1 MITTLNIDANL
12 RYQDLGNGPVV
23 ILLHGYLETLKLWNE
38 FTIELSKNY
47 RVIAPDL
54 PGHGKSEITEEVQTM
69 DSMADQLKLT
79 LDHLGIDK
87 CFIVGHSMGGYVALA
102 FLDKYPE
109 MLSGIS
115 LFHSGPYADTQ
126 EKKEH
131 RDREIGLIKH
141 GKKSLVYHNHIAK
154 TFAKDNIYL
163 YPEINEKLIKMCEK
177 SSEYGI
183 IAALEG
189 MKIRPDRSGLLENTK
204 IPVQYII
211 GKMDN
216 FIPFE
221 TLECIKLPANAD
233 IVVLENSG
241 HMGMFEE
248 KARSLEVIL
257 RFLKKNSTENSH

>member
-1 MITTLNIDANL
+1 MITNLKIDSNL
-12 RYQDLGNGPVV
+12 RYRDVGSGPVIV
-23 ILLHGYLETLKLWNE
+23 LLHGYLETLKIWDE
-38 FTIELSKNY
+38 FTIELSKKY

-69 DSMADQLKLT
+69 ESMAYQIKLM
-79 LDHLGIDK
+79 LDHLEIEK
-87 CFIVGHSMGGYVALA
+87 CFMVGHSMGGYVTLA
-102 FLDKYPE
+102 FLEKYPE
-109 MLSGIS
+109 MLSGLS
-115 LFHSGPYADTQ
+115 LFHSGPYADTP

-131 RDREIGLIKH
+131 RDREISLIKH
-141 GKKSLVYHNHIAK
+141 GKKTLVYHNHISK

-163 YPEINEKLIKMCEK
+163 YPEINEKLIKLCAK

-189 MKIRPDRSGLLENTK
+189 MKIRPDRSKLLENTK

-216 FIPFE
+216 FIPFDI
-221 TLECIKLPANAD
+221 LERLKLPKDAD

-248 KARSLEVIL
+248 KEKSLNAL
-257 RFLKKNSTENSH
+257 TKFFDKHS